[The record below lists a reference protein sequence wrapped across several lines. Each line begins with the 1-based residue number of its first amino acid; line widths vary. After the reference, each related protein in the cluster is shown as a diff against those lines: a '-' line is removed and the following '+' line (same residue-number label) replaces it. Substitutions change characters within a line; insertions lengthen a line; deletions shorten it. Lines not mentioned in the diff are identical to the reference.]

1 MKRLVPGLLLGA
13 AAVVAA
19 QESQEPP
26 KFPSQ
31 IEQVTVDAVVT
42 DKKGVPITGLT
53 AADFTVLEDG
63 VPQTIANFEA
73 VQLPATAS
81 PTPPQKPRVSTNTD
95 PAARVGR
102 TFVIVFDDIH
112 MTRFNAIP
120 AKKAIAEFLK
130 TGVRE
135 GDHVTLVATGGTAWW
150 SARMEAGRDELI
162 ALLKRLEGRNI
173 PDSGQ
178 DRMSDY
184 EAMRIQVYS
193 DPDVMARVSRRYQ
206 NLGISNTTGP
216 SQGASQSP
224 LSTDSLGDPMVR
236 SKASDVYF
244 QAVSKNRITLGLMER
259 VLASLNASKG
269 RKAVILVSDGF
280 IYDPNL
286 DEFKAVIQASRRANA
301 AIYAV
306 QSGGLSGMSDFMSA
320 EFGNA
325 LADQD
330 VGSALLDNSL
340 AADGSDSIAN
350 DSGGFVVRNTNDL
363 TRGIQRIAAESQSYY
378 LLGYNSTNAKADG
391 RFRKIDLRL
400 ARKGI
405 DVRARKG
412 YYAPLEGK
420 APPKKPTGID
430 PDIQQALDS
439 PYELGDIPIR
449 MSAYVFD
456 ETLLGKASTTILA
469 EVDIKDFVFNEQ
481 EGRLLD
487 SLEFLM
493 VTAHRESG
501 EYFRYD
507 QRVDMKLQPSTRE
520 KILKSWFPIARD
532 FDLAPGAYQ
541 AKIVVRDK
549 NTGRIGTVTH
559 DFEVPDLTSFRTSSV
574 ILTDS
579 LQPTPEGKDAPKRP
593 VPVPVARRTFSVS
606 GSLYGQFSVF
616 GAAKDKQ
623 SGMPRV
629 LSGYQIRQVD
639 GTVRAEMKPSLIQP
653 TSLGKLSR
661 IVGNSLEGYPPGD
674 YEFVVSLVDEVAGKS
689 LEIREPFSLVEAS
702 LTPTASR

>member
-1 MKRLVPGLLLGA
+1 MKRLVVGLSFALSAFAL
-13 AAVVAA
+13 A

-26 KFPSQ
+26 KFPAQ

-42 DKKGVPITGLT
+42 DKKGNPITGLT

-63 VPQTIANFEA
+63 VPQTVVNFEA

-81 PTPPQKPRVSTNTD
+81 ATTPQKPRVSTNTD
-95 PAARVGR
+95 PASRVGR
-102 TFVIVFDDIH
+102 TFVVVFDDIH

-130 TGVRE
+130 SGVRE

-162 ALLKRLEGRNI
+162 ALLKRFEGRNI
-173 PDSGQ
+173 PDSSQ

-184 EAMRIQVYS
+184 EAMRIQVYN

-206 NLGISNTTGP
+206 NLGISNQTGP
-216 SQGASQSP
+216 SQGANQS
-224 LSTDSLGDPMVR
+224 LSSSDSVGDPMVR
-236 SKASDVYF
+236 SKAGDVYF
-244 QAVSKNRITLGLMER
+244 QSVSKNRITLALLER
-259 VLASLNASKG
+259 VLSSLTTSKG
-269 RKAVILVSDGF
+269 RKAVILISDGF

-286 DEFKAVIQASRRANA
+286 DEFKTVVQASRRANA
-301 AIYAV
+301 AIYSV

-363 TRGIQRIAAESQSYY
+363 TRGIQRIAQESQSYY
-378 LLGYNSTNAKADG
+378 LLGYIPTNTKPDG
-391 RFRKIDLRL
+391 RFRKIELRL

-420 APPKKPTGID
+420 APPKKPAGVD
-430 PDIQQALDS
+430 PVIQEALDS
-439 PYELGDIPIR
+439 PYEMPDIPLR
-449 MSAYVFD
+449 MTAYVFD
-456 ETLLGKASTTILA
+456 ETMLGKANTTVLVEA
-469 EVDIKDFVFNEQ
+469 DVKDLGFKEQ
-481 EGRLLD
+481 EGRLVD

-507 QRVDMKLQPSTRE
+507 QKVDMKLQPSTRE
-520 KILKSWFPIARD
+520 RLLKTWFPISRD
-532 FDLAPGAYQ
+532 FELAPGGYQ

-559 DFEVPDLTSFRTSSV
+559 DFEVPDLTSFRTSSL
-574 ILTDS
+574 ILSDS
-579 LQPTPEGKDAPKRP
+579 LRPDPEGKPIPHP
-593 VPVPVARRTFSVS
+593 VPLARRTFET
-606 GSLYGQFSVF
+606 GPDAKLFGQFTVF
-616 GAAKDKQ
+616 GAAKEKAT
-623 SGMPRV
+623 GMPNV
-629 LSGYQIRQVD
+629 TAGYQIRSSD
-639 GTVRAEMKPSLIQP
+639 GTVQAEMQPSTIKP
-653 TSLGKLSR
+653 TSLGKLFR
-661 IVGNSLEGYPPGD
+661 TVGNKLDGFPPGD
-674 YEFVVSLVDEVAGKS
+674 YEFVLSVKDELAGKT
-689 LEIREPFSLVEAS
+689 LEIREPFTLVAPPQAPS
-702 LTPTASR
+702 ASR